1 MSNQLNKIMDAVKT
15 DKKLSVE
22 HLKYLVQEFDERFWR
37 ALRNF
42 LFFGVKKYHFLPS
55 NRIVWVVVG
64 KGRDYLI
71 LSDLYCNCEDFYV
84 KVVVQKSAKICY
96 HLLAKILA
104 DNFEYYEEIR
114 VEDERYEH
122 LMKDWKRF

>member
-1 MSNQLNKIMDAVKT
+1 MSYELNKIMEDIKK
-15 DKKLSVE
+15 DKRISLE
-22 HLKYLVQEFDERFWR
+22 HLKYLAEEFDERFWKSF
-37 ALRNF
+37 RN
-42 LFFGVKKYHFLPS
+42 LLSYGVKKYHFIPS
-55 NRIVWVVVG
+55 NRIVWIVIG

-96 HLLAKILA
+96 HLLAKLLA
-104 DNFEYYEEIR
+104 DSFNYYEEIH
-114 VEDERYEH
+114 VEDERFEQ